1 MTKLVQ
7 EKAKQAIGILKEL
20 GIDTWIIFSRENVD
34 QIQNRDFETSLVGQG
49 AFIFRASGEKYAIA
63 ASYDAD
69 NLKPLGVFDE
79 VISYQTGIEP
89 DFKKL
94 IAKMKPKKIAL
105 DYSQDSHVPDG
116 LSHGMYLVLERI
128 LGGYLKGVCSAAPI
142 IDRLRA
148 RKTPEEV
155 KRIKKA
161 IAENQRILDGL
172 EDLLKPGMTELEVAE
187 HVQEI
192 MRKRNLP
199 PAWTGPCPIVSAGVN
214 SAAGHHDPDATRLK
228 AGEIVRVDF
237 GVKHLGYSSD
247 LQRTY
252 YLRKKDEN
260 AAPAKIQKMVKTTV
274 DSFNAA
280 VAKMKPGAKGVEVD
294 NAARKV
300 VLRAGYR
307 AEGDDGTK
315 GFDHATGHNVGR
327 ETHDAGPM
335 LGPLWPRYGE
345 RPRGVLELGH
355 VYAVEPSVRLEGVGS
370 IGYEHEVLV
379 TKKGGELLS
388 EPREGLILI

>member
-1 MTKLVQ
+1 MTTLVR
-7 EKAKQAIGILKEL
+7 EKAEQAIGILKEL

-49 AFIFRASGEKYAIA
+49 AFIFRSNGEKYAIA
-63 ASYDAD
+63 ASYDSD
-69 NLKPLGVFDE
+69 NLEHLGIFDE
-79 VISYQTGIEP
+79 VIPYQTGIEP

-94 IAKMKPKKIAL
+94 IAWIKPKKIAL
-105 DYSQDSHVPDG
+105 DYSEDSHVPDG

-128 LGGYLKGVCSAAPI
+128 LANYKKGICSAAPI

-148 RKTPEEV
+148 RKTPEEI
-155 KRIKKA
+155 KRIRRA
-161 IAENQRILDGL
+161 IEENQRILDGL
-172 EDLLKPGMTELEVAE
+172 EEFVHADLTELDVQR
-187 HVQEI
+187 HVQEL
-192 MRKRNLP
+192 MRKRNLL

-214 SAAGHHDPDATRLK
+214 SASGHHLPDQSKIRR
-228 AGEIVRVDF
+228 GEIVRVDF

-252 YLRKKDEN
+252 YLRKKGEN
-260 AAPAKIQKMVKTTV
+260 AASAKIQRMVKTTL

-280 VAKMKPGAKGVEVD
+280 VSKMKPGVKGVQVD
-294 NAARKV
+294 EAARKI
-300 VLRAGYR
+300 VLKAGYR

-345 RPRGVLELGH
+345 RPKGLLEVGH
-355 VYAVEPSVRLEGVGS
+355 VYAVEPSVRLEGVGA

-388 EPREGLILI
+388 EKREGLILI